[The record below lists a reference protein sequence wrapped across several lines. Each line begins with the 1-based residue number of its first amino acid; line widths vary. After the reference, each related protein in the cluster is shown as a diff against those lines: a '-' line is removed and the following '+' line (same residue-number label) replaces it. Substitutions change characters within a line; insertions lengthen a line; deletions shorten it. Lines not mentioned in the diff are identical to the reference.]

1 MGLGRENA
9 LKHFQPSEKK
19 AYILKIHISILDFS
33 KVNK

>member
-19 AYILKIHISILDFS
+19 SIHFENTYKYSGFQ
-33 KVNK
+33 